1 MKKIFN
7 NLNELEVFFKQ
18 EHEFILNL
26 MFHKLE
32 EAINNNMKEITIIET
47 FSKDVFLNLNL
58 TCKREDFPNL
68 FNKLEEHFKNIEDY
82 EKCAKL
88 VEYRE
93 LLKIYNNNPTKNRLC
108 FNYHSFNEIWRHLQ
122 NS

>member
-7 NLNELEVFFKQ
+7 NLNELEVFFKE

-26 MFHKLE
+26 MFHKVE
-32 EAINNNMKEITIIET
+32 EAINNNMKEITVIET

-93 LLKIYNNNPTKNRLC
+93 LLKRGVL
-108 FNYHSFNEIWRHLQ
+108 
-122 NS
+122 